1 MNQTEQNKIVTFTE
15 TQIIVHMKTIEFGIV
30 LFLLL
35 LLYGFGYG
43 QDLVPFESKENFGF
57 ELDYQF
63 KTRPP
68 PNMDKLDFTKTSA
81 PRGSQTLPYLM
92 IKFDWA
98 ELNKNYYRYKVDNS
112 QGQIV
117 RNKKLKF
124 PDSYVLDM
132 GFSDDLKDRVTP
144 HKYSIYFYNKDK
156 ERVSRIVIEVAENG
170 DLLLNGEFHG
180 RI

>member
-1 MNQTEQNKIVTFTE
+1 
-15 TQIIVHMKTIEFGIV
+15 MKTIEFRIV
-30 LFLLL
+30 LLL
-35 LLYGFGYG
+35 LVIFFHVGYS
-43 QDLVPFESKENFGF
+43 QEPVPFEPKDNFGF

-63 KTRPP
+63 KT
-68 PNMDKLDFTKTSA
+68 KSST
-81 PRGSQTLPYLM
+81 PRVSQTLPYLM
-92 IKFDWA
+92 VKFDWA
-98 ELNKNYYRYKVDNS
+98 DLNKDYYRYKVDNN

-144 HKYSIYFYNKDK
+144 YKYSIHFYNKDK
-156 ERVSRIVIEVAENG
+156 KRVSKIVIEVAENG